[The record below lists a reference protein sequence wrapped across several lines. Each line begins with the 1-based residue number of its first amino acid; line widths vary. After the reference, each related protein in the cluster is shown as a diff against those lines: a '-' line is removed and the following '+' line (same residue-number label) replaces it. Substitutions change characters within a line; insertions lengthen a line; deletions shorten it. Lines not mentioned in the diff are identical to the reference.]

1 MMESVIGALGPL
13 PGMADLAASLTLPV
27 IAMFGG
33 GALVGF
39 FALTFPR
46 LRHLFARFRLRRR
59 LRRDSFM
66 LREEMAEYR
75 YGQEEDA
82 PAEIELDRLV
92 RSMLVGAIAVGGPS
106 LLDEL
111 GMQSWYTAGGGLI
124 FAGWL
129 LVWTWRRFNDP
140 PELQEPLVPDVTI
153 PQEAVL
159 GALSAVA
166 IIIFALAMLVWVVF

>member
-1 MMESVIGALGPL
+1 MVEGAIGSLGPL
-13 PGMADLAASLTLPV
+13 PGIADLAASLTLPV

-33 GALVGF
+33 GALLGF

-46 LRHLFARFRLRRR
+46 LRYLFTRFRLRRR

-75 YGQEEDA
+75 YGQEEEA

-92 RSMLVGAIAVGGPS
+92 WSMLVGAVAVGGPY
-106 LLDEL
+106 LLDEAGL
-111 GMQSWYTAGGGLI
+111 HFWYMAGGGLI
-124 FAGWL
+124 FVGWL
-129 LVWTWRRFNDP
+129 LVWAWRRFNDP

-166 IIIFALAMLVWVVF
+166 IIVFALAMLVWVVF